1 MTNNSPAGGQDP
13 IQDLRNKLRQ
23 FAAERDWDQF
33 HSPKNL
39 AMALSVEAAELLEH
53 FQWLSDAESAGIPPA
68 TRAKVREELA
78 DVFLYLIRLADKL
91 DVDLAIAAADKI
103 QINAAKYPIEKSRGS
118 SKKYT
123 DL

>member
-1 MTNNSPAGGQDP
+1 MSALPPNGTQDP

-53 FQWLSDAESAGIPPA
+53 FQWLSDAESAALAPEK
-68 TRAKVREELA
+68 RAKIAEELA
-78 DVFLYLIRLADKL
+78 DVLLYLIRLADKL
-91 DVDLAIAAADKI
+91 DIDLATAAADKI
-103 QINAAKYPIEKSRGS
+103 NMGLRDFVWVNREA
-118 SKKYT
+118 
-123 DL
+123 